1 MNPSNNLY
9 LYLYSV
15 DHLQAHR
22 PITDEVVKHK
32 TNVRPLTQLVEC
44 RTSDN
49 LLIPAIQ
56 RARVRDASAL
66 DILEPPDGDILR
78 SGQRPQPVEVS
89 ECDGPCP
96 AMWAR

>member
-1 MNPSNNLY
+1 MTIHTNYIHTQLPKPN
-9 LYLYSV
+9 
-15 DHLQAHR
+15 Q
-22 PITDEVVKHK
+22 VVCKLS
-32 TNVRPLTQLVEC
+32 TSWQQFCPPRAQLVEC

-49 LLIPAIQ
+49 LLIPVIQ

-66 DILEPPDGDILR
+66 DILEPPDGDVLR

-89 ECDGPCP
+89 EWDGPCP